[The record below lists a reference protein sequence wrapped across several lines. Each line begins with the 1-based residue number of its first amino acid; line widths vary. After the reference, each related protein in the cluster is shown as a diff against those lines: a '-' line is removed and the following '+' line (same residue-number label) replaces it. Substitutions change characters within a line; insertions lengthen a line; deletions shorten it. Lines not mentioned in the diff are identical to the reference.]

1 MATIQGNREASGIDT
16 TIEETVEE
24 TVEETGEETGRKG
37 RATLAAIAFYCLVL
51 VLLFHDTIWTM
62 VDTWMRSE
70 TFSHGFLVLPISLWL
85 IWQQRARLAGIPAK
99 PTLLPVLALGFAGLL
114 WYLARM
120 TDVLVVQQ
128 LALVTMILAGVW
140 MMAGTRLVYA
150 ILFPLLFLYFA
161 VPMGE
166 GLIPPMMKF
175 TAEFTVALVRLTG
188 IPVYQEGL
196 YFSLPSG
203 NWSVVEACSGVRYLI
218 ASLTLG
224 CLFAYLNYTS
234 WLKRSAFILAAI
246 IVPIIANGL
255 RAYIIVMIGHLSDM
269 ELAQGVD
276 HLIYGWIFF
285 GVVIFILF
293 AIGLRWRDHGK
304 LRPDPGAGP
313 GSAPVENNR
322 RLSHALSLAVLA
334 VVIWPLMSIATQ
346 HRSADIHAPLT
357 APAPA
362 PGLETTSSAPWGWR
376 PLEAGA
382 DRSVIQYYA
391 DDDTVFGLYLYQY
404 TSQKPG
410 AEVVRNLGSLLG
422 PSLRDWIILESG
434 DRRVSLENHD
444 LTVNQHV
451 LAVGHRRLLVWSWYR
466 IGDRHTANAYL
477 AKILEAIAKVT
488 FGRTD
493 SARVIMVT
501 PIDDQYPHFD
511 KAALALQEFARYQL
525 PAVEKSLD
533 RVVGESP

>member
-1 MATIQGNREASGIDT
+1 MSTTPRSSEASE
-16 TIEETVEE
+16 IEA
-24 TVEETGEETGRKG
+24 GGRKG
-37 RATLAAIAFYCLVL
+37 RATLAGIAFYCLVL
-51 VLLFHDTIWTM
+51 VLLFHDTIGTM
-62 VDTWMRSE
+62 IGTWSRSE

-85 IWQQRARLAGIPAK
+85 IWRQRIRLAGITARPIF
-99 PTLLPVLALGFAGLL
+99 TPVVALGFAGLL

-128 LALVTMILAGVW
+128 LALVTMVLAGIW
-140 MMAGTRLVYA
+140 MLAGTRVVYA

-218 ASLTLG
+218 ASLMLG

-234 WLKRSAFILAAI
+234 WLKRSAFILASI

-255 RAYIIVMIGHLSDM
+255 RAYIIVMIGHLSGM
-269 ELAQGVD
+269 ELAAGVD

-285 GVVIFILF
+285 GLVIFILF
-293 AIGLRWRDHGK
+293 AIGLRWRDHVEA
-304 LRPDPGAGP
+304 RPAPDANPNAASDAAPGGNGRGIRHVLP
-313 GSAPVENNR
+313 
-322 RLSHALSLAVLA
+322 LAIVV
-334 VVIWPLMSIATQ
+334 VVIWPVMIVAMAQQSTE
-346 HRSADIHAPLT
+346 IHAPLT
-357 APAPA
+357 APDPA
-362 PGLETTSSAPWGWR
+362 PGLRTSGPTLWGWR
-376 PLEAGA
+376 LLEARA
-382 DRSVIQYYA
+382 DRSVVQHYVG
-391 DDDTVFGLYLYQY
+391 DDAVFGLYLYQY
-404 TSQKPG
+404 TSGKPG
-410 AEVVRNLGSLLG
+410 AEVVRGLGSLLG
-422 PSLRDWIILESG
+422 SSPRDWIIIESG
-434 DRRVSLENHD
+434 DRRLSLKNEE

-451 LAVGHRRLLVWSWYR
+451 LASGDTRLLVWSWYR
-466 IGDRHTANAYL
+466 IGDRHTANSYL
-477 AKILEAIAKVT
+477 AKIMEAIAKVT

-493 SARVIMVT
+493 SARIILAT
-501 PIDDQYPHFD
+501 NIEDQYPHFD
-511 KAALALQEFARYQL
+511 KAARALQEFAQRQL
-525 PAVEKSLD
+525 PAIENSLD